1 MTTHASTTRTS
12 ITRASRSGLPTILLD
27 CDPGIDDAYALFYLS
42 ALHHA
47 REINLVGVTT
57 TAGNTTVENTARNAA
72 WVLGHCT
79 PTAPR
84 GAPAGATSMHAAAIS
99 PVPVAMGHPAPL
111 ELELETTPETHG
123 LTGLGYA
130 TSTWPGTADSDT
142 PGHGVRLGSQWQEVW
157 EHALHTHDD
166 VHLVVTG
173 PATNA
178 AIFAQEHPELFARF
192 SAITVMGGAINY
204 PGNTTPTAEWNFWV
218 DPHAAQKL
226 FEVAPVPVTLCSL
239 GVTEQMLLTPAR
251 LRELQNQ
258 MPGTTWSGLLEEITR
273 FYFEFHD
280 GVGEGYQAQ
289 IHDLLTVMIAVGAV
303 DTISTKTHVTVE
315 AESELFR
322 GTSVADFKNHW
333 GQEPNA
339 RAIREADISAAFAEL
354 HRAARLAADYLR

>member
-1 MTTHASTTRTS
+1 
-12 ITRASRSGLPTILLD
+12 
-27 CDPGIDDAYALFYLS
+27 
-42 ALHHA
+42 
-47 REINLVGVTT
+47 
-57 TAGNTTVENTARNAA
+57 
-72 WVLGHCT
+72 
-79 PTAPR
+79 
-84 GAPAGATSMHAAAIS
+84 MHAAAIS

-157 EHALHTHDD
+157 EHALRTHDD

-192 SAITVMGGAINY
+192 SAITVMGGSLNY

-258 MPGTTWSGLLEEITR
+258 MPDTTWSGLLEEITR

-303 DTISTKTHVTVE
+303 DTINTKTRVAVE

-339 RAIREADISAAFAEL
+339 RVIRAADISAAFAEL
-354 HRAARLAADYLR
+354 NRAARLAAGYLR

>member
-12 ITRASRSGLPTILLD
+12 ITHASRSGLPTILLD

-72 WVLGHCT
+72 WVLGHCS

-84 GAPAGATSMHAAAIS
+84 GAPAGTTSMHAAAIS
-99 PVPVAMGHPAPL
+99 PVPVAMGHPTPL

-130 TSTWPGTADSDT
+130 TSTWPGTMGSDA
-142 PGHGVRLGSQWQEVW
+142 PGHGVRLGSQWREVW
-157 EHALHTHDD
+157 EHALRTHDD

-303 DTISTKTHVTVE
+303 DTISTKTRVAVE

-333 GQEPNA
+333 GREPNA
-339 RAIREADISAAFAEL
+339 RVIREADISAAFAEL
-354 HRAARLAADYLR
+354 NRAARLAAGYLR